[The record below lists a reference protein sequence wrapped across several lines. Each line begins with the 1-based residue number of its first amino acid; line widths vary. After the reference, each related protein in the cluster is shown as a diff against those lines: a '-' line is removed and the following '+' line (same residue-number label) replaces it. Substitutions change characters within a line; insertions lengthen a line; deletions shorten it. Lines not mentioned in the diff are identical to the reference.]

1 MGILVSKERSTLFLI
16 LLAMFFW
23 GSNFNAATAL
33 AGHVEPITA
42 GAERFVIA
50 IVVFALLRL
59 AQGRAESPLSWGMML
74 RLSGLGILGVFCF
87 NFAFFT
93 GLQTTSAINGALIM
107 AFSPLLTILL
117 SALFIGGVIQR
128 QHWAGALLGFAGVA
142 LVVTG
147 HEHALSLATGDLYLM
162 FACFCWSLYNV
173 FCKKYASN
181 VPPLQLSRWS
191 IGAGAAGL
199 VAAALWQ
206 EQPVTTLPRLDMGL
220 HLILLYMGLFGS
232 VLAYIFW
239 IRGVQAYG
247 PAKAAMFFNLVPVFT
262 LLVGIALGDYPRP
275 VQLLGM
281 ALVIIGVL
289 MGNGVLRLRLPA
301 ANSAN

>member
-1 MGILVSKERSTLFLI
+1 MGFLMSKDSSTLFLI

-23 GSNFNAATAL
+23 GSNFNAASAL
-33 AGHVEPITA
+33 AGHVEPVTA

-50 IVVFALLRL
+50 AVVFALLRL
-59 AQGRAESPLSWGMML
+59 VQGRPESPLSAGMMW
-74 RLSGLGILGVFCF
+74 RLSGLGILGVFGF
-87 NFAFFT
+87 NYAFFT

-117 SALFIGGVIQR
+117 SALFIGSVITR

-142 LVVTG
+142 LVVSG
-147 HEHALSLATGDLYLM
+147 NGQRLQLATGDLYM
-162 FACFCWSLYNV
+162 MAACFCWSLYNV
-173 FCKKYASN
+173 FCKKYASD

-191 IGAGAAGL
+191 IGAGALCLLA
-199 VAAALWQ
+199 VALFT
-206 EQPVTTLPRLDMGL
+206 EQPQTVLPRLAIGL

-232 VLAYIFW
+232 VMAYIFW

-275 VQLLGM
+275 AQLLGM

-289 MGNGVLRLRLPA
+289 TGNGVLRLRLPA
-301 ANSAN
+301 LNRAN